1 MGYRW
6 SNFAKKNKRLFAVY
20 ESVVHSDLISLD
32 KENLSTLFN
41 TLTTAYALMAVKC

>member
-20 ESVVHSDLISLD
+20 ESVVQSDLILLD
-32 KENLSTLFN
+32 EENFSTLIN
-41 TLTTAYALMAVKC
+41 TLTTPYALMDVKC

>member
-20 ESVVHSDLISLD
+20 ESVVHSELISLD
-32 KENLSTLFN
+32 EENISTFFN
-41 TLTTAYALMAVKC
+41 TLTTPYALMAVKC